1 VNAADVAGGSGAGT
15 GAGRELDGS
24 LGRNL
29 DGELVSALAGKQAGR
44 EQAVAFRTRRVVA
57 ASHGVMQD
65 QKAGRKRGRALALAS
80 ILLVVLAMG
89 PFVWRVTDDIVSG
102 EHWADLATQT
112 SLWICILLPA
122 LVAAALVAGW
132 MRQKP

>member
-1 VNAADVAGGSGAGT
+1 VNTAGVAGGPGAD
-15 GAGRELDGS
+15 AGERPD
-24 LGRNL
+24 
-29 DGELVSALAGKQAGR
+29 LVSALAGKQAGR
-44 EQAVAFRTRRVVA
+44 EQAVAYRTRRVVL

-65 QKAGRKRGRALALAS
+65 QKAGRKRSRALALAS

-89 PFVWRVTDDIVSG
+89 PFIWRVTDDIVGG
-102 EHWADLATQT
+102 EHWGDVATQGG
-112 SLWICILLPA
+112 LWISILLPA